1 MAECE
6 AVFVDAAI
14 SAVLSEI
21 DSKSS
26 LNEEQRTSLKAFLMG
41 NDVFALHR
49 SGEEQNRTSEI
60 SPQRIY
66 ELSIWCQVTNLLR
79 HRGLMWIGL

>member
-1 MAECE
+1 MVECE

-14 SAVLSEI
+14 SAVLSET

-26 LNEEQRTSLKAFLMG
+26 LNEEQRTSLKDFLMG

-49 SGEEQNRTSEI
+49 SGEEQNQTSEI

-66 ELSIWCQVTNLLR
+66 INFLSGVRLQICYVTVA
-79 HRGLMWIGL
+79 